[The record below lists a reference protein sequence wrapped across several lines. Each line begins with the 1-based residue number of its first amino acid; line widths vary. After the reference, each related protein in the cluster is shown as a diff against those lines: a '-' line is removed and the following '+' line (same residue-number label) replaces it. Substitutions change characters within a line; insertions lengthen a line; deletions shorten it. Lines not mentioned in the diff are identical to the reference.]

1 MNAYE
6 ELKERHRKELNEF
19 PLGFAF
25 SKEQFK
31 RMMEKWGLTENDTD
45 KIYSIGAGGY
55 VRRLDADA
63 MHELIERHQHERKQ
77 AIENDVNGDGYIYQM
92 FRSELANH
100 EYGYTGDIEET
111 LDAVGVT
118 LDDLNKHENLR
129 KGLAK
134 ALKTY
139 EYDD

>member
-1 MNAYE
+1 M
-6 ELKERHRKELNEF
+6 
-19 PLGFAF
+19 
-25 SKEQFK
+25 
-31 RMMEKWGLTENDTD
+31 
-45 KIYSIGAGGY
+45 
-55 VRRLDADA
+55 
-63 MHELIERHQHERKQ
+63 
-77 AIENDVNGDGYIYQM
+77 YQM

>member
-1 MNAYE
+1 
-6 ELKERHRKELNEF
+6 
-19 PLGFAF
+19 
-25 SKEQFK
+25 
-31 RMMEKWGLTENDTD
+31 MMEKWGLTENDTD